1 MPSAEAQKSL
11 RGISN
16 MARYTGSVCRQCRR
30 EGTKLFLKGDRCF
43 SEKCAIT
50 KRHTPPGMHG
60 QSRRKQSEYGIQLRE
75 KQKVRR
81 AYGILESQFRKYYDE
96 ASNMR
101 GVTGDNMLS
110 LLERR
115 LDNVAYRL
123 GFGDSRPMA
132 RQLVTHGHVLVNGKK
147 VDIASYQIRVGDVI
161 TIREKSADTEFFK
174 ELKEQGSKRTVPE
187 WLTFDAEK
195 LTGKVLRFPERQDI
209 DLTIEEHLIVEYY
222 SR

>member
-1 MPSAEAQKSL
+1 
-11 RGISN
+11 

-30 EGTKLFLKGDRCF
+30 EGTKLFLKVDRCY
-43 SEKCAIT
+43 SDKCAVT

-60 QSRRKQSEYGIQLRE
+60 QGRRKQSEYGIQLRE

-81 AYGILESQFRKYYDE
+81 AYGVLESQFRKYYDV
-96 ASNMR
+96 AANMR
-101 GVTGDNMLS
+101 GVTGDNMLE

-123 GFGDSRPMA
+123 NFGESRPMA
-132 RQLVTHGHVLVNGKK
+132 RQMVTHGHIRVNGKK
-147 VDIASYQIRVGDVI
+147 VDIASYQVKVGD
-161 TIREKSADTEFFK
+161 TISLREKSRDLEYFK
-174 ELKEQGSKRTVPE
+174 GLREQGASRTIPK
-187 WLTFDAEK
+187 WLEFDAES
-195 LTGKVLRFPERQDI
+195 LTGKVVALPQRDDI